1 MEKAAARRR
10 GRGASGRERRR
21 PKGEGSIYYDAA
33 KARYVASV
41 DRGVGA
47 DGRRDRKKAYAATM
61 EEARAALRRLQDAAE
76 HGKFHGPEVLT
87 GEYLERWATDVLPT
101 RRAAPNTIDLYSRVV
116 NQYLVPSLG
125 RRRLS
130 ELSADDVES
139 ALRTLAKKGLSRS
152 TLRISR
158 TVLSLA
164 LTHAERRGLVGR
176 NVARLANLPVK
187 AKHDKPTRRVLLP
200 EDVSRFKAAIRGH
213 RLEALWLCGLALG
226 LRPGELTGLTW
237 DGVDVEAGVLAITQ
251 SRLHD
256 PDGMR
261 LGAPK
266 TAKARRTLKMPDE
279 LTDAF
284 RRRREAWEEEC
295 ATGGEGWNPLGL
307 VFCTSSGNP
316 VDRWSLRRRLK
327 TVLER
332 AGLPPLIPYEL
343 RHSAT
348 SLMSDAGVP
357 IEQIADVLG
366 HTTTQM
372 VQTVYRHPVRKVI
385 DVGYSPLDATGAE
398 QTP

>member
-1 MEKAAARRR
+1 MEKTAAKRRAK
-10 GRGASGRERRR
+10 GASGAQRRR
-21 PKGEGSIYYDAA
+21 PKGEGSIYYDDS
-33 KARYVASV
+33 KGRYVASV

-47 DGRRDRKKAYAATM
+47 DGKRYRKKAYAETV
-61 EEARAALRRLQDAAE
+61 EEARAALRRLQEAAE
-76 HGKFHGPEVLT
+76 RGQAPGREVLT

-101 RRAAPNTIDLYSRVV
+101 RRAAPNTVDLYTRVV
-116 NQYLVPSLG
+116 HQYLVPSLG

-130 ELSADDVES
+130 ELSADDVET
-139 ALRTLAKKGLSRS
+139 ALRALAKKGMSRN

-164 LTHAERRGLVGR
+164 LTHAERRGILAS

-187 AKHDKPTRRVLLP
+187 TRRDKPSRRVLPP
-200 EDVSRFKAAIRGH
+200 EDVSRFKEAIRGH
-213 RLEALWLCGLALG
+213 RLEALWLCGLGLG
-226 LRPGELTGLTW
+226 LRPGELAGLTW
-237 DGVDVEAGVLAITQ
+237 DGVDLEAGVLAVTQ

-284 RRRREAWEEEC
+284 RRRRVSWEEERT
-295 ATGGEGWNPLGL
+295 AGGEGWNPLGL
-307 VFCTSSGNP
+307 VFCTGLGDP
-316 VDRWSLRRRLK
+316 IDRWSLRRSLK

-332 AGLPPLIPYEL
+332 AGLPPLVPYEL

-385 DVGYSPLDATGAE
+385 DVGYSPLDATREE
-398 QTP
+398 QAP